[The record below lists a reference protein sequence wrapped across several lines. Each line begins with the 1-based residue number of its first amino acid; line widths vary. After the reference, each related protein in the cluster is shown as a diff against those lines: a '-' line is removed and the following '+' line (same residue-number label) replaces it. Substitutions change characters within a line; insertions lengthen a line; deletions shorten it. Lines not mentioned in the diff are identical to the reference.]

1 MKENAM
7 HRKFDVYNPL
17 SQWKKG
23 DMPGD
28 PTLFLIL
35 MGHGALKGGLVAVT
49 HSLASDEEIDFAVD
63 DLIKDLEGALN
74 KAKRVLNAQRI
85 KIRC

>member
-1 MKENAM
+1 M
-7 HRKFDVYNPL
+7 HRKFDVYNPQR
-17 SQWKKG
+17 QWKKG
-23 DMPGD
+23 DIPKD

-35 MGHGALKGGLVAVT
+35 MGHGTLKGGLVAVT

-63 DLIKDLEGALN
+63 DLIKDLEVARN
-74 KAKRVLNAQRI
+74 KAKRVLNAWRI